1 MQKINYILLVGIIAL
16 GLSSCAS
23 SKHSVSLRQTTTQRG
38 QISLTLDQHHFE
50 MGCVVKTWK
59 NELIVL
65 SVLPVM
71 GIEMVRLEASPDSV
85 VVIDKLNK
93 QYAIVSYD
101 EINELSPK
109 EITFKMLQ
117 TLVQQAKKE
126 INFEFTTSR
135 HILKLKGKLSRKERN
150 SQKEPQTFDKNKFK
164 KVSLRNILPI

>member
-23 SKHSVSLRQTTTQRG
+23 RKHSVSLRQTTTQRG
-38 QISLTLDQHHFE
+38 QISLTLDQHHYE

-71 GIEMVRLEASPDSV
+71 GIEMVRLEALPDSII
-85 VVIDKLNK
+85 VIDKLNK

-109 EITFKMLQ
+109 EITFNILQ
-117 TLVQQAKKE
+117 SMVQQAKKE
-126 INFEFTTSR
+126 IYLEFSTNK
-135 HILKLKGKLSRKERN
+135 HVLKLKGKLSKKERN
-150 SQKEPQTFDKNKFK
+150 AQKEPQMLNKSK
-164 KVSLRNILPI
+164 YKQVTLRNLLPI